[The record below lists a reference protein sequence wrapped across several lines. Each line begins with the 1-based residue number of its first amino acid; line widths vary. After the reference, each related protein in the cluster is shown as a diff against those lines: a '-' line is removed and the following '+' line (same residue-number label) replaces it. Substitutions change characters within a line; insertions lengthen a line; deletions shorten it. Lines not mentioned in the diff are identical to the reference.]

1 MNIPNLQLKNN
12 TFLDE
17 LSQNTIQGIK
27 NQYTNTHRTPHTHI
41 WVDINKFYWGLPL
54 TKKKQNN
61 HNQGWVFFFFLILG
75 VWASLHAL
83 RLIPQDPCTVPSE
96 VSLHRSG

>member
-27 NQYTNTHRTPHTHI
+27 NQYRALKTNTQTHTVHRTHT
-41 WVDINKFYWGLPL
+41 F
-54 TKKKQNN
+54 
-61 HNQGWVFFFFLILG
+61 
-75 VWASLHAL
+75 
-83 RLIPQDPCTVPSE
+83 E
-96 VSLHRSG
+96 